1 MNRIDQK
8 FADLKKAH
16 RKGFIAYICAGDPD
30 LDATAELAVALEKAG
45 VDILEIGIPFSD
57 PLADG
62 IVNQEASQRALAKG
76 TTVDKVLKTIQKI
89 RQMGCTFPIV
99 LYSYYN
105 PIFHYGMEKFIRDAK
120 QAGVDGLL
128 NLEMPPEES
137 GKFEREMSK
146 QEVHS
151 IFLIAPTSSDE
162 RIRKISEKASGFIYY
177 VSREGVTGERSSM
190 ENSIESMVKKIRKY
204 SKLPVVVGFG
214 VSKPDHVREI
224 AKLADAV
231 VVGSSIV
238 KKIGAIGKKPNLIA
252 DIAKH
257 VEKLVEPLKNKK
269 VKK

>member
-8 FADLKKAH
+8 FSELRKMG

-45 VDILEIGIPFSD
+45 VDILELGIPFSD

-62 IVNQEASQRALAKG
+62 VVNQEASQRALARG
-76 TTVDKVLKTIQKI
+76 ATVDKVFKTIQKI
-89 RQMGCTFPIV
+89 RQIGCAVPIV

-105 PIFHYGMEKFIRDAK
+105 PIFHYGIEKFIRDAK
-120 QAGVDGLL
+120 QSGVDGLL
-128 NLEMPPEES
+128 NLELPPEEAD
-137 GKFEREMSK
+137 KYEREMKK
-146 QEVHS
+146 QELHS
-151 IFLIAPTSSDE
+151 IFLIAPTSSEE

-190 ENSIESMVKKIRKY
+190 DHSIDSMVKKIRKH

-214 VSKPDHVREI
+214 VSKPEHVRDI
-224 AKLADAV
+224 AKVADAV

-238 KKIGAIGKKPNLIA
+238 KKIGEIGDKPNLVA
-252 DIAKH
+252 DVSKH
-257 VEKLVEPLKNKK
+257 VEKLVEPLKSKK
-269 VKK
+269 ARK